1 MIDPVINKP
10 QLQGKNQ
17 RYIYTAITL
26 LFWLVWIY
34 LWLPLLSL
42 AAWAV
47 GFEFFYQ
54 HMIVLEG
61 LDGLIEL
68 LGLYLLVI
76 FILGTAL
83 ILWASYN
90 LIRFRGKDKRKLQL
104 PVDIHGMAEY
114 HGVSMTRLAAAL
126 KSRRMLVRHYDNGK
140 IEEIFIN
147 DGPEHQPEQNSE
159 TG

>member
-26 LFWLVWIY
+26 VFWLAWIY
-34 LWLPLLSL
+34 LWLPLISL
-42 AAWAV
+42 AAWAA

-61 LDGLIEL
+61 LEGLIDL
-68 LGLYLLVI
+68 LSIYLSVI
-76 FILGTAL
+76 FILGSAL

-90 LIRFRGKDKRKLQL
+90 IFRFRGKDRRTLQV
-104 PVDIHGMAEY
+104 PVDIRGLAEY
-114 HGVSMTRLAAAL
+114 HGVDMIQLSAAL
-126 KSRRMLVRHYDNGK
+126 KSRRMLVRHFDDGK

-147 DGPEHQPEQNSE
+147 DGPDHQPEQNSE
-159 TG
+159 PT

>member
-17 RYIYTAITL
+17 RYIYTVITL

-54 HMIVLEG
+54 HMIILEG
-61 LDGLIEL
+61 LDGLIDL

-83 ILWASYN
+83 LFWASYN
-90 LIRFRGKDKRKLQL
+90 LIRFRGKDKRKLQV
-104 PVDIHGMAEY
+104 PIDIRGMAEY
-114 HGVSMTRLAAAL
+114 HGVDMTQLAAGL
-126 KSRRMLVRHYDNGK
+126 KSRRMLVRHYDDGK

-147 DGPEHQPEQNSE
+147 DGPEHQPEENTVSD
-159 TG
+159 